1 MLATAIIVFRE
12 VLEAALVVSIVL
24 AATRGL
30 AQRGLW
36 VSGGVLGG
44 LLGATAVALSADAIS
59 SAASGVGQEILNAA
73 VLFVAVLMLG
83 WHNVWMSR
91 HGRELASSLKSVGQA
106 VRRGASPMHVLAAV
120 VAMAVLREGS
130 ELVLFLYGVAASSP
144 QGASGMAG
152 GAIIGV
158 GAGAATG
165 AALYLGLL
173 RIPSSRL
180 FAVTG
185 WMILLLA
192 AGMASQGAAFLVQAD
207 ILPAL
212 GERVWD
218 TSALLSDEGVL
229 GRVLHTL
236 IGYTARPYG
245 IQLLFYFATL
255 VGIVA
260 LMKIVN
266 RPLPDASRSGADLSA
281 RTTAQSSTC
290 GRALKRWDCPG

>member
-24 AATRGL
+24 AATRGVFR
-30 AQRGLW
+30 RGLW

-44 LLGATAVALSADAIS
+44 LAGATAVALFAEAIS
-59 SAASGVGQEILNAA
+59 AAASGVGQELFNAA
-73 VLFVAVLMLG
+73 VLFVAVVMLG
-83 WHNVWMSR
+83 WHNIWMSQ
-91 HGRELASSLKSVGQA
+91 HGRELANNLKSVGEA
-106 VRRGASPMHVLAAV
+106 VRGGASPMHVLAAV
-120 VAMAVLREGS
+120 VAVAVLREGS
-130 ELVLFLYGVAASSP
+130 ELVLFLYGIAASES
-144 QGASGMAG
+144 GASSGMLT
-152 GAIIGV
+152 GALVGV
-158 GAGAATG
+158 AAGAAVG

-173 RIPSSRL
+173 RIPSRRL

-207 ILPAL
+207 ILPTL

-218 TSALLSDEGVL
+218 TARLISDEGVP
-229 GRVLHTL
+229 GRVLHAL

-245 IQLLFYFATL
+245 IQVLFYLVTL
-255 VGIVA
+255 GGIVA

-266 RPLPDASRSGADLSA
+266 GAKRASPRADSAIASR
-281 RTTAQSSTC
+281 TTPQTTN
-290 GRALKRWDCPG
+290 

>member
-24 AATRGL
+24 AATRGVMR
-30 AQRGLW
+30 RGLW

-44 LLGATAVALSADAIS
+44 LLGAAAVALFADAIAA
-59 SAASGVGQEILNAA
+59 AASGVGQELLNAA
-73 VLFVAVLMLG
+73 ILFLAVVMLA

-91 HGRELASSLKSVGQA
+91 HGRELASSLKNVGAA
-106 VRRGASPMHVLAAV
+106 VRGGTRPMYVLAAV
-120 VAMAVLREGS
+120 VGMAVLREGS

-144 QGASGMAG
+144 GQASDMLAG
-152 GAIIGV
+152 TLIGV
-158 GAGAATG
+158 GTGAAIGT
-165 AALYLGLL
+165 ALYLGLL

-180 FAVTG
+180 FSVTG

-192 AGMASQGAAFLVQAD
+192 AGMAAQGAAFLVQAD

-212 GERVWD
+212 GESVWD
-218 TSALLSDEGVL
+218 TTALISDESVL

-245 IQLLFYFATL
+245 IQLLFYLGTL
-255 VGIVA
+255 GAILA
-260 LMKIVN
+260 LMKFVN
-266 RPLPDASRSGADLSA
+266 ASERVGAAPQATPSP
-281 RTTAQSSTC
+281 SH
-290 GRALKRWDCPG
+290 

>member
-24 AATRGL
+24 AATRGVTR
-30 AQRGLW
+30 RGLW
-36 VSGGVLGG
+36 VGGGVLGG
-44 LLGATAVALSADAIS
+44 LLGAAAVALFADAIAA
-59 SAASGVGQEILNAA
+59 AASGIGQELLNATILFAA
-73 VLFVAVLMLG
+73 VIMLG
-83 WHNVWMSR
+83 WHNVWMSQ
-91 HGRELASSLKSVGQA
+91 HGRELATNLKSVGA
-106 VRRGASPMHVLAAV
+106 AIRGGARPMHVLVAV

-130 ELVLFLYGVAASSP
+130 ELVLFLYGVAAS
-144 QGASGMAG
+144 ASGEAG
-152 GAIIGV
+152 GMLTGALIGLGIGV
-158 GAGAATG
+158 ATG

-173 RIPSSRL
+173 RIPSARL

-218 TSALLSDEGVL
+218 TRELISDEGIV

-236 IGYTARPYG
+236 VGYTARPDG
-245 IQLLFYFATL
+245 IQVLFYLATL
-255 VGIVA
+255 AGI
-260 LMKIVN
+260 LSMMKIVN
-266 RPLPDASRSGADLSA
+266 GANRSAPLANAAVAA
-281 RTTAQSSTC
+281 RTAPEHTS
-290 GRALKRWDCPG
+290 

>member
-24 AATRGL
+24 AATRGVTR
-30 AQRGLW
+30 RGLW
-36 VSGGVLGG
+36 VGGGVLGG
-44 LLGATAVALSADAIS
+44 LLGATAVALFAESI
-59 SAASGVGQEILNAA
+59 AAAAAGVGQEILNAT
-73 VLFVAVLMLG
+73 VLFSAVLMLG

-91 HGRELASSLKSVGQA
+91 HGRELASSLKSVGEA
-106 VRRGASPMHVLAAV
+106 VRGGARPMHVLAAV
-120 VAMAVLREGS
+120 VGVAVLREGS
-130 ELVLFLYGVAASSP
+130 ELVLFLYGIAASS
-144 QGASGMAG
+144 ASGETSGMLAG
-152 GAIIGV
+152 ALIGV
-158 GAGAATG
+158 GAGSAVG

-212 GERVWD
+212 GETVWD
-218 TSALLSDEGVL
+218 TTALVSDEGVF

-245 IQLLFYFATL
+245 IQVLFYL
-255 VGIVA
+255 VALGAIMT

-266 RPLPDASRSGADLSA
+266 GAKRAASSA
-281 RTTAQSSTC
+281 EAALTSRTTPQPSS
-290 GRALKRWDCPG
+290 

>member
-24 AATRGL
+24 AATRGVVR
-30 AQRGLW
+30 RGLW

-44 LLGATAVALSADAIS
+44 LLGATAVALFADAIAA
-59 SAASGVGQEILNAA
+59 AASGVGQELLNASILFLA
-73 VLFVAVLMLG
+73 VIMLG

-91 HGRELASSLKSVGQA
+91 HGRELASSLKSVGAA
-106 VRRGASPMHVLAAV
+106 VRGGTRPMHVLAAV
-120 VAMAVLREGS
+120 VGMAVLREGS
-130 ELVLFLYGVAASSP
+130 ELVLFLYGVAASASG
-144 QGASGMAG
+144 QASGMLAG
-152 GAIIGV
+152 VLVGV
-158 GAGAATG
+158 GAGAAVGT
-165 AALYLGLL
+165 ALYLGLL

-192 AGMASQGAAFLVQAD
+192 AGMAAQGAAFLVQAD

-212 GERVWD
+212 GQSVWD
-218 TSALLSDEGVL
+218 TTWLVADESIL

-255 VGIVA
+255 GAIVA
-260 LMKIVN
+260 LMKLVN
-266 RPLPDASRSGADLSA
+266 ASERRAHANTVTAVSA
-281 RTTAQSSTC
+281 SPSR
-290 GRALKRWDCPG
+290 

>member
-24 AATRGL
+24 AATRRVNR
-30 AQRGLW
+30 RGLW
-36 VSGGVLGG
+36 VSGGGARG
-44 LLGATAVALSADAIS
+44 LL
-59 SAASGVGQEILNAA
+59 
-73 VLFVAVLMLG
+73 
-83 WHNVWMSR
+83 
-91 HGRELASSLKSVGQA
+91 
-106 VRRGASPMHVLAAV
+106 
-120 VAMAVLREGS
+120 
-130 ELVLFLYGVAASSP
+130 
-144 QGASGMAG
+144 
-152 GAIIGV
+152 
-158 GAGAATG
+158 G

-212 GERVWD
+212 GESVWD
-218 TSALLSDEGVL
+218 TTALISDAGIA

-245 IQLLFYFATL
+245 IQLVFYLATL
-255 VGIVA
+255 GAITA
-260 LMKIVN
+260 LMRIVN
-266 RPLPDASRSGADLSA
+266 AGERAASRADAALAA
-281 RTTAQSSTC
+281 RTTPQTTN
-290 GRALKRWDCPG
+290 

>member
-24 AATRGL
+24 AATRGVI
-30 AQRGLW
+30 RRSLW

-44 LLGATAVALSADAIS
+44 VLGATAVAFFADAIAA
-59 SAASGVGQEILNAA
+59 AASGVGQELFNAT
-73 VLFVAVLMLG
+73 VLFVAVIMLG

-91 HGRELASSLKSVGQA
+91 HGRELASSLKSVGEA
-106 VRRGASPMHVLAAV
+106 VRGGARPMHVLAAV
-120 VAMAVLREGS
+120 VGMAVLREGS
-130 ELVLFLYGVAASSP
+130 ELVLFLYGVAASGSG
-144 QGASGMAG
+144 QASGMLT
-152 GAIIGV
+152 GALTGV
-158 GAGAATG
+158 GAGVGVG

-180 FAVTG
+180 FTVTG

-212 GERVWD
+212 GETVWD
-218 TSALLSDEGVL
+218 TTALVSDGGVV

-245 IQLLFYFATL
+245 IQVLFYL
-255 VGIVA
+255 VALGAIMT

-266 RPLPDASRSGADLSA
+266 GAKRAASSA
-281 RTTAQSSTC
+281 EAALTSRTTPQPSN
-290 GRALKRWDCPG
+290 